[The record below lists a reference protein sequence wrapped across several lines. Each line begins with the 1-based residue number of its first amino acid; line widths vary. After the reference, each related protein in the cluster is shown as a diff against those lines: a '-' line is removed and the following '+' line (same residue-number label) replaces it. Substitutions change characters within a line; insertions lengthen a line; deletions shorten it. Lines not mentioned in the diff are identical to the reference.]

1 MNPQKTAQA
10 WQQITS
16 GQAQPEDFMALSTL
30 LTGALLH
37 GSWEHILYNL
47 LSLWIFAGLVG
58 ELIGARW
65 MSALLLITALCGS
78 LGDLFLRAGS
88 HIPSLGA
95 SGMVMGFEGAYLGLA
110 VRWTLPNPYIWP
122 ISYPIPPSRLMI
134 MAAVGFALDI
144 SGTISGTG
152 NTAYGAHLGGFL
164 SGLLF
169 TSFIIG
175 RPRTLAS

>member
-1 MNPQKTAQA
+1 MSPQKTAQS

-16 GQAQPEDFMALSTL
+16 SQAQREDFMVLSTL

-88 HIPSLGA
+88 DIPSLGA
-95 SGMVMGFEGAYLGLA
+95 SGMVTVSYTHL
-110 VRWTLPNPYIWP
+110 TLP
-122 ISYPIPPSRLMI
+122 
-134 MAAVGFALDI
+134 
-144 SGTISGTG
+144 TICSV
-152 NTAYGAHLGGFL
+152 
-164 SGLLF
+164 
-169 TSFIIG
+169 
-175 RPRTLAS
+175 